1 MERTHSSLELS
12 KWLKE
17 KRFCKKSKY
26 TISGHNIINGAPTVY
41 KYFER
46 NNREDVLEFEYPA
59 YDILNDLCVTHAK
72 KLFGEEMLKWTE
84 LSENKKFY
92 QQFKMPFFANEMCEF
107 VPMIVMQLIKQGR
120 KEEAEQYIMDN
131 CIL

>member
-1 MERTHSSLELS
+1 MLEQTHTSYNLANFLHRSGFLTPEYEYVYSLNHDNNIFFR
-12 KWLKE
+12 KNGT
-17 KRFCKKSKY
+17 KKKQVKSDMAR
-26 TISGHNIINGAPTVY
+26 S
-41 KYFER
+41 
-46 NNREDVLEFEYPA
+46 

-72 KLFGEEMLKWTE
+72 ELFGEEMLKWTE